1 MAMSFACSDGASTGG
16 GIPRTG
22 YGSNGGT
29 NPGGQTSDGT
39 NNDPN
44 NNGGN
49 TNPNPNPNPS
59 PTPSPAAAI
68 TINLDK
74 TSTSADLL
82 AQTDVLVN
90 VQPQN
95 GFNGNVDL
103 SVTGAPAGVTC
114 TFDKTTVMVNGASAS
129 AKLTLKTASDTAPS
143 TQSLTI
149 TAKSGSLQATAP
161 LSFTI
166 NPVVNLEIPANVDA
180 MRGAADTVVQS
191 QAYGPNPLNLKLG
204 TAANIAVKIT
214 NNDNKAHEIHAGNGA
229 QGFAHGNN
237 IPAGT
242 LEGNTQANVP
252 RTVNA
257 PGTYN
262 FYLHDGTNGRTV
274 SGRIIVTQ

>member
-1 MAMSFACSDGASTGG
+1 VAVATSFACSDGAATGG
-16 GIPRTG
+16 GIPRKG
-22 YGSNGGT
+22 YGSSGGT
-29 NPGGQTSDGT
+29 SPGGQTSDGT
-39 NNDPN
+39 NTDP
-44 NNGGN
+44 GGN
-49 TNPNPNPNPS
+49 NPSPNPTNNPN
-59 PTPSPAAAI
+59 PTPSPTAAI
-68 TINLDK
+68 AINLDK
-74 TSTSADLL
+74 SSASTDLL
-82 AQTDVLVN
+82 AETTVLVN

-114 TFDKTTVMVNGASAS
+114 TFDKTTVTINGASAS
-129 AKLTLKTASDTAPS
+129 ATLTLKAASDTAPA

-161 LSFTI
+161 LSLTI
-166 NPVVNLEIPANVDA
+166 NPVVHLKIPASVDA
-180 MRGAADTVVQS
+180 LRGPTDTVIQS
-191 QAYGPNPLNLKLG
+191 TAYGPNPLNLKLG
-204 TAANIAVKIT
+204 TAANIAIKIFNEDT
-214 NNDNKAHEIHAGNGA
+214 KAHEIHAGNGA

-242 LEGNTQANVP
+242 EEGNTQANVP